1 MAVKNRAILWFVS
14 ALWLFPFSSH
24 AADESKFRPEIIR
37 ILFILDGSGS
47 MREKWGETEK
57 WDIARELLYKLA
69 DSIGKQHPYV
79 EFGVRVFGHQF
90 PREQKNCKDSRLEVP
105 FGKANAENIKKILA
119 GIVPKGQTPIA
130 WSVEQSAAD
139 FPKSD
144 KSINSI
150 LLITDGLENCEGDPC
165 QAAAALQEKRI
176 TLKPFIVGIGND
188 VNLKTK
194 LSCAGTFFSA
204 TDKQQFE
211 QAIGVIIRQTLN
223 TTTAQV
229 SLLDEKGEPTVTN
242 IPFTLYD
249 HLSKKPLYQF
259 VHALNSKG
267 FPDTL
272 YLDPVGKYDLEVH
285 TTPSVLKEN
294 IELTTGI
301 HNIIAADV
309 PVGEFKFNT
318 QPAGK
323 IRPSLRSLVYSAP
336 SGRKAMVLGDA
347 GARVALL
354 KNQYNILHTST
365 PCFIEEK
372 VDLPAGRI
380 TELYFPLPGTLLY
393 KAVAAEVVSVIME
406 GKQIHQRVY
415 LEELSAGVQ
424 IQVPLLPGN
433 YILIRRSQK
442 SSSTVETRSIPFKV
456 ESGKETLINP

>member
-1 MAVKNRAILWFVS
+1 MCLLPFSNRAG
-14 ALWLFPFSSH
+14 
-24 AADESKFRPEIIR
+24 DESKFRPEVIR

-57 WDIARELLYKLA
+57 WDIARELLFKLA
-69 DSIGKQHPYV
+69 DSIGRKHPNI
-79 EFGVRVFGHQF
+79 EFGVRVFGHQY

-105 FGKANAENIKKILA
+105 FANANAENIKKVLA
-119 GIVPKGQTPIA
+119 GITPKGQTPIA

-139 FPKSD
+139 FPKSE

-150 LLITDGLENCEGDPC
+150 LLITDGLENCDGDPC
-165 QAAAALQEKRI
+165 KAAAALQEKRI

-194 LSCAGTFFSA
+194 LSCAGTFFAA

-211 QAIGVIIRQTLN
+211 QAIGIIIRQTLN

-229 SLLDEKGEPTVTN
+229 SLLDEKGQPTVTN

-272 YLDPVGKYDLEVH
+272 YLDPAGKYDLEVH
-285 TTPSVLKEN
+285 TTPSVLREN
-294 IELTTGI
+294 IELVTGV
-301 HNIIAADV
+301 HNIIAVDV
-309 PVGEFKFNT
+309 PVGDFKFNT

-323 IRPSLRSLVYSAP
+323 VRPALRSLVYNAP
-336 SGRKAMVLGDA
+336 VGRRALVVSEA
-347 GARVALL
+347 SSRVSLL
-354 KNQYNILHTST
+354 KNQYHILHTST

-372 VDLPAGRI
+372 VDLPAGRL
-380 TELYFPLPGTLLY
+380 TDLSFPLPGTLLY
-393 KAVAAEVVSVIME
+393 KSGGAEVVSVVTE
-406 GKQIHQRVY
+406 GKITHQRIY
-415 LEELSAGVQ
+415 LEELSAGIQ
-424 IQVPLLPGN
+424 IQLPLLPGN

-442 SSSTVETRSIPFKV
+442 SNSTSESQSIEFKI
-456 ESGKETLINP
+456 ESGKEILINP